1 MSLKALL
8 IADKD
13 ARVPAF
19 PSDTPT
25 ALIEVLGASLLQRI
39 IDQLKRQDV
48 SEVVVVTDIDAQMPH
63 IEGVRYVR
71 AGEHDVWRTAE
82 RAFEDFEA
90 VGVHGVI
97 VARADHYAEIDWQ
110 AVLTHHVHFRNRAT
124 RVWCGDNGCEMYL
137 VSPGRRNEVAQ
148 VMRSKFSDS
157 RSAGVRYAVSP
168 TEYLNLLRDCNELRR
183 LSKDALYGLI
193 NIAPRARQVRP
204 GVWVGKGARVER
216 EVRLIAPAFIGAHAR
231 VRSGAVVTRDSVIE
245 HHTTIDCDTVVEES
259 WIQPFTALGAG
270 IDVTNAVVDGQRLY
284 HLSRKVGFHTED
296 PKLLREVLESPV
308 LRTAQAAAALMSF
321 LPAAVLNSTRQKQV
335 AEACGERR
343 FEVVAGSKNRRN
355 EYEAKLA
362 PGLALMRRYG
372 NE

>member
-19 PSDTPT
+19 PSDMPT
-25 ALIEVLGASLLQRI
+25 ALIEVLGGSILERI
-39 IDQLKRQDV
+39 IEQLKRHDV

-63 IEGVRYVR
+63 IEGVRYVA
-71 AGEHDVWRTAE
+71 AGEHDVWRAAE
-82 RAFEDFEA
+82 RTCEDLEA

-97 VARADHYAEIDWQ
+97 VARANHYAEIEWQ
-110 AVLTHHVHFRNRAT
+110 VVLSHHVHFRNRAT
-124 RVWCGDNGCEMYL
+124 RVWYGDDGCEMYL
-137 VSPGRRNEVAQ
+137 ISPGRRNEVAQ
-148 VMRSKFSDS
+148 VIRSKFSDS
-157 RSAGVRYAVSP
+157 RSAGVRYAVSS
-168 TEYLNLLRDCNELRR
+168 TEYVNLLRDCDELRR

-193 NIAPRARQVRP
+193 NITPRGREIRP
-204 GVWVGKGARVER
+204 GVWAGEGARIER
-216 EVRLIAPAFIGAHAR
+216 EVRLIAPAFIGAQAR
-231 VRSGAVVTRDSVIE
+231 VHSGAVITRDSVIE
-245 HHTTIDCDTVVEES
+245 HHTNVDCDTVVEDS

-270 IDVTNAVVDGQRLY
+270 IDVTNAVVDGRRLY
-284 HLSRKVGFHTED
+284 HLARRAKFQTQDS
-296 PKLLREVLESPV
+296 KLLREVQESAV
-308 LRTAQAAAALMSF
+308 LRTAHAAAALMSF
-321 LPAAVLNSTRQKQV
+321 LPAAVMNSVRKKQV

-362 PGLALMRRYG
+362 PGLAFMRRYG